1 MEPENGTE
9 VVNRI
14 EDLDTARQLMEAKA
28 KVYDLHVLIARA
40 QAEIKQVNELIG
52 RLTK

>member
-14 EDLDTARQLMEAKA
+14 ADVDQAKQLMEAKA
-28 KVYDLHVLIARA
+28 RVYDLHVLIARA

-52 RLTK
+52 KLDR